1 MRSQPIEEIEH
12 FAPKI
17 TKGAVNP
24 MLAALE
30 AFPANMAAALAAMP
44 APVMA
49 PRPAGT
55 WVIDVSRD
63 SSGVLSG
70 MSAKFHESK

>member
-12 FAPKI
+12 LAPKI
-17 TKGAVNP
+17 TKGPVNP

-30 AFPANMAAALAAMP
+30 AFPANMVAAMAAMP

-49 PRPAGT
+49 PRPPGT

-63 SSGVLSG
+63 TRGALSK
-70 MSAKFHESK
+70 MTAKFHETK